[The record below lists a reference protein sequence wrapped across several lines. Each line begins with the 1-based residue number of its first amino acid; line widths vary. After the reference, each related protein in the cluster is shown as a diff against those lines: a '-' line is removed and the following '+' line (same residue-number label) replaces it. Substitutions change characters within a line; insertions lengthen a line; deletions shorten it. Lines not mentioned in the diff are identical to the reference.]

1 MRRRIVFAV
10 TLLVVLVVFAST
22 SRANA
27 HAYFCTFKGYL
38 AYEATE
44 GTTPRVVGHV
54 LRVVRLEPQRG
65 IYLAGE
71 VTLPE
76 WFSVY
81 HLTCNEDRIELLG
94 TYASPPWWSRVVTKY
109 IADISKS
116 SDVRIIGPI
125 EYPGLSWS
133 DAAKDGPVPGD
144 LGIFGRVAPLPLES
158 SDPGHEY
165 QLLRNISG
173 RQTKQGWESHTKSEV
188 VQRDLKGKV
197 LQRFVLYETQEV
209 RTGD

>member
-1 MRRRIVFAV
+1 MRRRIVFVV
-10 TLLVVLVVFAST
+10 TLLVVVVLAST
-22 SRANA
+22 ARANA

-38 AYEATE
+38 AYEATDG
-44 GTTPRVVGHV
+44 GTPKVVGHV
-54 LRVVRLEPQRG
+54 LRVVRLERRRG
-65 IYLAGE
+65 IYLAGD

-76 WFSVY
+76 WFTAD

-94 TYASPPWWSRVVTKY
+94 TYASPPWWSKVVTKY
-109 IADISKS
+109 VVDISKS

-133 DAAKDGPVPGD
+133 DAAKNGPVPGD
-144 LGIFGRVAPLPLES
+144 LGIFGRVPALPLES
-158 SDPGHEY
+158 HDPEHEY
-165 QLLRNISG
+165 QLLRNLSG
-173 RQTKQGWESHTKSEV
+173 RQTKQGWEFHTKSEV

-197 LQRFVLYETQEV
+197 LQRFVLYETREV